1 MLIQLA
7 IIGLLAALLPL
18 TLVWV
23 SADANKYRK
32 LAWVTVFLTFDLI
45 MFGAF
50 TRLTDSGLG
59 CPDWPGCY
67 GEANPFLAHADIH
80 AAQTLMPD
88 GPVTVLKAWIEMVHR
103 YLAMGVGVLI
113 IALMVIAWRLWFID
127 PERIKLEPAPLTP
140 ALSQRERVRTA
151 ARKIKSFPGRINISG
166 RKPAAALRPGLP
178 SCLLFFVC
186 LQGAFG
192 AWTVTLKLQPLIVT
206 IHLLLGMML
215 LALLTWLAAR
225 QSAPAPPARRAA
237 TLRLPAML
245 ALALLFLQLALGG
258 WVSTNYAALACADF
272 PLCDGALIPQMDFE
286 HGFTLWRHL
295 GKTAAGDYLP
305 FSALTAIHW
314 VHRSFAFVVIGCM
327 VWVGYRALRI
337 EGLRQTARWLLIAVG
352 LQFATGISTI
362 FLNWPLAIAVLHNG
376 GAALLVMLLVM
387 LNYKTSISSQA
398 LSVAVRMQSSPL

>member
-7 IIGLLAALLPL
+7 IMGLLAALLPL

-23 SADANKYRK
+23 SGDANKYRK

-67 GEANPFLAHADIH
+67 GEANPFLAHVDIH
-80 AAQTLMPD
+80 AAQTLMPH

-113 IALMVIAWRLWFID
+113 IALMVIAWRLWFKS
-127 PERIKLEPAPLTP
+127 RSKTAT
-140 ALSQRERVRTA
+140 ALPS
-151 ARKIKSFPGRINISG
+151 
-166 RKPAAALRPGLP
+166 ALQSALKPGLP
-178 SCLLFFVC
+178 TWLLFFVC

-192 AWTVTLKLQPLIVT
+192 AWTVTLKLQPVIVT
-206 IHLLLGMML
+206 LHLLLGMTL

-225 QSAPAPPARRAA
+225 QSTPAVPESRARA
-237 TLRLPAML
+237 LRLPAIV
-245 ALALLFLQLALGG
+245 ALALLFVQIALGG
-258 WVSTNYAALACADF
+258 WVSTNYAALACTDF
-272 PLCDGALIPQMDFE
+272 PLCDGALVPLMDFE

-295 GKTAAGDYLP
+295 GKTGAGDYLP

-314 VHRSFAFVVIGCM
+314 VHRNFAFVVIACIS
-327 VWVGYRALRI
+327 WTGYRALQSAV
-337 EGLRQTARWLLIAVG
+337 LRQTGRWLLMAVC
-352 LQFATGISTI
+352 LQFATGIATI

-387 LNYKTSISSQA
+387 LNYKAFTCSQA
-398 LSVAVRMQSSPL
+398 LPDAVQMQPSPL

>member
-7 IIGLLAALLPL
+7 ITGLLAALLPL

-23 SADANKYRK
+23 SADAYKYRK

-67 GEANPFLAHADIH
+67 GAANPFLAHADIH
-80 AAQTLMPD
+80 AAQSLMPD
-88 GPVTVLKAWIEMVHR
+88 GPVTVLKAWIEMLHR

-113 IALMVIAWRLWFID
+113 IALMAIAWRLWF
-127 PERIKLEPAPLTP
+127 
-140 ALSQRERVRTA
+140 S
-151 ARKIKSFPGRINISG
+151 SG
-166 RKPAAALRPGLP
+166 RKPALALRPGLP
-178 SCLLFFVC
+178 SWLLFLVC

-206 IHLLLGMML
+206 VHLLLGMTL

-225 QSAPAPPARRAA
+225 QGAPAPPDLHAA
-237 TLRLPAML
+237 TLRVPAML
-245 ALALLFLQLALGG
+245 ALALLFLQIALGG
-258 WVSTNYAALACADF
+258 WVSTNYAALACSDF
-272 PLCDGALIPQMDFE
+272 PLCDGRLLPQMDFE

-295 GKTAAGDYLP
+295 GKTAGGDYLP

-314 VHRSFAFVVIGCM
+314 THRSFALVVIGCIA
-327 VWVGYRALRI
+327 WVGYRALRI
-337 EGLRQTARWLLIAVG
+337 EDLRPAARRLLIAVG
-352 LQFATGISTI
+352 LQFATGIAAI
-362 FLNWPLAIAVLHNG
+362 FLHWPLAIAVLHNG

-398 LSVAVRMQSSPL
+398 LSVAAHMRSSSL